1 MIQLTE
7 EMVQF
12 VNGARA
18 NGYPCIVATSSA
30 DGTPNA
36 GYIGTVLAYNDASL
50 AYRDRT
56 GRKPLDHLESN
67 PKVVVLFRDSQQEVG
82 WKFRCT
88 AEVHRNG
95 PVFDDVMGR
104 LAASGMAAAP
114 EIQAAIVLLRIDQ
127 ILTLFGE
134 ILQERIPNLAW

>member
-1 MIQLTE
+1 LINLTE
-7 EMVQF
+7 EMREF

-18 NGYPCIVATSSA
+18 SGYPCIVATASP

-36 GYIGTVLAYNDASL
+36 GFIGTVMAYDEASL

-56 GRKPLDHLESN
+56 GRQPLDHIEAN
-67 PKVVVLFRDSQQEVG
+67 PKVVVLFRDAGREVG

-95 PVFDDVMGR
+95 PVYDEVMRR
-104 LAASGMAAAP
+104 LAESGMPAAADIEP
-114 EIQAAIVLLRIDQ
+114 AVVVLRIDQ

-134 ILQERIPNLAW
+134 VLQERVPNLIW

>member
-1 MIQLTE
+1 LIQLTE

-56 GRKPLDHLESN
+56 GRKPLDHLASN

-95 PVFDDVMGR
+95 TVFDDVMGR

-114 EIQAAIVLLRIDQ
+114 EIQAAIVVLRVDQ

-134 ILQERIPNLAW
+134 ILQERVPNLAW

>member
-12 VNGARA
+12 VNGARV

-30 DGTPNA
+30 TGTPNA

-114 EIQAAIVLLRIDQ
+114 EIQAAIVVLRIDQ

-134 ILQERIPNLAW
+134 ILQERVPNLAW

>member
-95 PVFDDVMGR
+95 TVFDDVMGR

-114 EIQAAIVLLRIDQ
+114 EIQAAIVVLRIDQ

-134 ILQERIPNLAW
+134 ILQERVPNLAW

>member
-12 VNGARA
+12 VNGARV

-30 DGTPNA
+30 GGTPNA

-67 PKVVVLFRDSQQEVG
+67 SKVVVLFRDSQQEVG

-88 AEVHRNG
+88 AVVHRNG
-95 PVFDDVMGR
+95 TVFDDVMGR

-114 EIQAAIVLLRIDQ
+114 EIQAAIVVLRIDQ

-134 ILQERIPNLAW
+134 ILQERVPNLAW

>member
-1 MIQLTE
+1 
-7 EMVQF
+7 MVQF

-95 PVFDDVMGR
+95 TVFDDVMGR

-114 EIQAAIVLLRIDQ
+114 EIQAAIVVLRVDQ

-134 ILQERIPNLAW
+134 ILQERVPNLAW

>member
-18 NGYPCIVATSSA
+18 IGYPCIVATSSA

-36 GYIGTVLAYNDASL
+36 GYIGTVLSYNDASL

-67 PKVVVLFRDSQQEVG
+67 PKVVVLFRDSHQEVG

-104 LAASGMAAAP
+104 LAASGVAAAP
-114 EIQAAIVLLRIDQ
+114 EIQAAIVVLRIDQ

-134 ILQERIPNLAW
+134 ILQERVPNLAW

>member
-7 EMVQF
+7 EMVQL

-18 NGYPCIVATSSA
+18 SGNPCIVATASP

-36 GYIGTVLAYNDASL
+36 GFIGTVLAYDEASL
-50 AYRDRT
+50 AYRDRS
-56 GRKPLDHLESN
+56 GRRPLDHIETD
-67 PKVVVLFRDSQQEVG
+67 PKVVVLFRDSGREIG

-88 AEVHRNG
+88 AEVHRDG
-95 PVFDDVMGR
+95 EVYDEVMGR
-104 LAASGMAAAP
+104 LAESGMP
-114 EIQAAIVLLRIDQ
+114 EPPNVEVAIVVLRIDQ

-134 ILQERIPNLAW
+134 VLQERTPNLTW

>member
-12 VNGARA
+12 VNAARV

-67 PKVVVLFRDSQQEVG
+67 PKVVVLFRDPQQEVG

-88 AEVHRNG
+88 ASVHRQG
-95 PVFDDVMGR
+95 TVYEDAIKR
-104 LAASGMAAAP
+104 LTDAGLITDP
-114 EIQAAIVLLRIDQ
+114 EREAAIVVLQ
-127 ILTLFGE
+127 VQQVLTLFGE
-134 ILQERIPNLAW
+134 VLQESEQGIGW

>member
-114 EIQAAIVLLRIDQ
+114 EIQAAIVVLRVDQ

>member
-56 GRKPLDHLESN
+56 GRRPLDHLESN
-67 PKVVVLFRDSQQEVG
+67 PKVVVLSRDSQQEVG

-104 LAASGMAAAP
+104 LAASGMTAAP
-114 EIQAAIVLLRIDQ
+114 EIQAAIVVLRVDQ

-134 ILQERIPNLAW
+134 ILQERVPNLAW

>member
-114 EIQAAIVLLRIDQ
+114 GIQAAIVVLRIDQ

-134 ILQERIPNLAW
+134 ILQERVPNLAW